1 MARTVKAE
9 VYTVRRDAF
18 VDAAQRLMQT
28 KGYEQ
33 MSVQDVL
40 DQLEAS
46 RGAFYHYFDSKQAL
60 LEAVIERMIDTA
72 LASVEPLVDDPRLTA
87 VKKLHGVFSGIGRWK
102 TERKALVLSLLE
114 VWLSDD
120 NAIVREKFRRGVTG
134 RMVGL
139 LSRIVEQGVREGT
152 FKVESP
158 VATAQVIVLL
168 LLGFQ
173 EIATDI
179 FIERQAR
186 RISYED
192 VIQAFDTYT
201 EAFQRLLGAP
211 RGSIR
216 IVDEAVMRAWFGEDD
231 GDIKEGRNGTHHRS

>member
-18 VDAAQRLMQT
+18 VDAAQRLMET
-28 KGYEQ
+28 EGYEQ

-40 DQLEAS
+40 DRLEAS

-72 LASVEPLVDDPRLTA
+72 LASVEPLVDDPSLTA
-87 VKKLHGVFSGIGRWK
+87 VKKLRGVFSGIGRWK

-114 VWLSDD
+114 VWLSDN

-134 RMVGL
+134 RMVAL
-139 LSRIVEQGVREGT
+139 LSRIVEQGLHEGA

-158 VATAQVIVLL
+158 VATAQVIVVL

-179 FIERQAR
+179 FIGRQAR
-186 RISYED
+186 QLSYED
-192 VIQAFDTYT
+192 VIKTFDSYT
-201 EAFQRLLGAP
+201 EAFERLLGAP
-211 RGSIR
+211 HGSIQ
-216 IVDEAVMRAWFGEDD
+216 IVDESVMRAWFGDDD